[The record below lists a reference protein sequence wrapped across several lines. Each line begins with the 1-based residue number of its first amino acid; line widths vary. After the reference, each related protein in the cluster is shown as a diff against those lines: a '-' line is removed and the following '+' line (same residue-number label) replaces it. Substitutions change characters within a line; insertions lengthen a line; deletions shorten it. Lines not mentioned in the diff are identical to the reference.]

1 MTYQKPSQHYDDNAD
16 ANESSSLFL
25 TVADASPPSSAFGH
39 DGEATT
45 KKNGI
50 PTMRAMIAA
59 GVLLGTLAMIYSGS
73 RGSSSNISSTA
84 NLGTVAVVTSDDSCA
99 TEVPGEGPCC
109 DGGTITSCFQV
120 CDYLLR
126 CDNGY
131 VPELITDDA
140 ATQFPETSDYQ
151 PDNCHCRGYEDHN
164 GCFCRQARDM
174 IVHSVKGAFVG
185 LCDPCPPPPTPSPT
199 TLLSKLKEEQ
209 TCKVAGGGYLD
220 DGRRNADT
228 SKPFYLCFVVTE
240 DAIPDQKRLML
251 IPPTGDSLLDSSL
264 RGGFGAVKIGVHC
277 WTESIQIHGVN
288 VGCYPS
294 GFTRGKN
301 HRITWSGTSGRG
313 NDNCGD
319 PCTEFDVH
327 YPFDRY
333 CTISKGVYQH
343 NTKGYRCYQY
353 KDTAKY
359 CWVFACPK
367 CLPCDP
373 YPFLEYNRGEWHYD
387 GEGEVTMRSDLNSCG
402 PPCTEFD
409 SKHSNLDDDV

>member
-1 MTYQKPSQHYDDNAD
+1 MMIGGHTTYDSITKRTTKEEDATGSIIPLVQQQQQQQDHEATRFLIEEEVEAAD
-16 ANESSSLFL
+16 GRRRLLLLFRRRTIQTRSVAAILVGILVGASVLVALSATDRNGGGGMVAWRSSS
-25 TVADASPPSSAFGH
+25 
-39 DGEATT
+39 
-45 KKNGI
+45 
-50 PTMRAMIAA
+50 
-59 GVLLGTLAMIYSGS
+59 
-73 RGSSSNISSTA
+73 SSSRTDTVVGFDKVALATVSVSTA
-84 NLGTVAVVTSDDSCA
+84 LATVTLDDSCA
-99 TEVPGEGPCC
+99 TEVPGAGPCC

-294 GFTRGKN
+294 GFTRGK
-301 HRITWSGTSGRG
+301 IT
-313 NDNCGD
+313 
-319 PCTEFDVH
+319 V
-327 YPFDRY
+327 
-333 CTISKGVYQH
+333 
-343 NTKGYRCYQY
+343 
-353 KDTAKY
+353 
-359 CWVFACPK
+359 
-367 CLPCDP
+367 
-373 YPFLEYNRGEWHYD
+373 
-387 GEGEVTMRSDLNSCG
+387 
-402 PPCTEFD
+402 
-409 SKHSNLDDDV
+409 